1 MGFRGV
7 KGMRINKKALKHE
20 AMGLL
25 HDKHWRHFLDLSRA
39 CQAYEK
45 DEKIRY
51 LDHHK
56 EIDELK
62 KKMIVEKEK
71 ILWIESVLGI
81 RIRRRSSHKS
91 LKESKA

>member
-1 MGFRGV
+1 MGTSTRPKDWKMVEEG
-7 KGMRINKKALKHE
+7 GMEMRINKTALKRE

-25 HDKHWRHFLDLSRA
+25 HDKHWLHFLDLSRA

-51 LDHHK
+51 LDRHK

-71 ILWIESVLGI
+71 ILWMESVLEI
-81 RIRRRSSHKS
+81 S
-91 LKESKA
+91 LNE

>member
-1 MGFRGV
+1 
-7 KGMRINKKALKHE
+7 MRINKKALKRE
-20 AMGLL
+20 AMELL
-25 HDKHWRHFLDLSRA
+25 HAKHWYHFLDLSRA

-51 LDHHK
+51 LDWHK

-62 KKMIVEKEK
+62 KKMIVEKRK
-71 ILWIESVLGI
+71 ILWMESVLGY
-81 RIRRRSSHKS
+81 KS